1 MKVYFEVRGGG
12 GGETDITA
20 YVSPKRY
27 SDGYCGYE
35 YDLFGKRH
43 EFTWVDPDDA
53 RVYDH
58 SELPAD
64 MWYSIRHGQ
73 NEFTVDESKEETWQL
88 SDLRYDKVDR
98 KKVRQTMKGLKLID
112 ECKNTGDVYDVWK
125 KYMKDSYLPFEFVQ
139 KAFGIMQQCEIPMMN
154 GELGFYGM
162 QNTFLFL
169 ELMEKEGQKRENI
182 PSK

>member
-12 GGETDITA
+12 GGETYITA

-27 SDGYCGYE
+27 SYGYCGYE

-88 SDLRYDKVDR
+88 SDLRYDKIDR

-112 ECKNTGDVYDVWK
+112 GCKSTGDVYDVWK

-169 ELMEKEGQKRENI
+169 ELMEKEGQKRKNI
-182 PSK
+182 HSN

>member
-1 MKVYFEVRGGG
+1 MKVYFEIRGCG

-20 YVSPKRY
+20 YVSPKRH

-35 YDLFGKRH
+35 YDLFGKRY

-64 MWYSIRHGQ
+64 MWYSIRHGA
-73 NEFTVDESKEETWQL
+73 NNFTIDESKEETWQL

-98 KKVRQTMKGLKLID
+98 KKVRQTMKGLKMIGG
-112 ECKNTGDVYDVWK
+112 CKNLSDVYDVWK
-125 KYMKDSYLPFEFVQ
+125 KYIKDGYLPFEFVQ
-139 KAFGIMQQCEIPMMN
+139 KAFSIMQHGEIPMTN
-154 GELGFYGM
+154 GEIGIYGI

-169 ELMEKEGQKRENI
+169 EMMENEGQKRENM
-182 PSK
+182 KAK